1 MTKRMYAVMAAVAI
15 CSVSL
20 AAQWPKVPDP
30 TVPRTADGKI
40 NYDAPTPRTPDGK
53 PDLSGIWMPAQS
65 GPPRGNR
72 AGGAGRAGQ
81 AGDAGRAGAAATP
94 PENAVERETRAIVN
108 GDQNATANGAPARGG
123 VSLEPATARFPYDP
137 KGPPVATFFEAGG
150 NMEGGLPYTQWAKD
164 LKKARMDLKDKDN
177 PDANCMPMGFL
188 QFHQQP
194 QPRKIMNISNP
205 KSLLVEWEAN
215 YGLWHI
221 YMDGRKLPPQ
231 GEPQPYWYGYS
242 VGHWEGDELVVETNN
257 LRGAEDSANDGWLDV
272 NGSPYTE
279 QAKFTHRIRRPTY
292 GHLQMDITVDDAKA
306 YTKPWTVRI
315 DQRIAPDQEMIEF
328 ICNENQQFRR
338 RIKVAGDDK

>member
-1 MTKRMYAVMAAVAI
+1 
-15 CSVSL
+15 
-20 AAQWPKVPDP
+20 
-30 TVPRTADGKI
+30 
-40 NYDAPTPRTPDGK
+40 
-53 PDLSGIWMPAQS
+53 
-65 GPPRGNR
+65 
-72 AGGAGRAGQ
+72 
-81 AGDAGRAGAAATP
+81 
-94 PENAVERETRAIVN
+94 
-108 GDQNATANGAPARGG
+108 
-123 VSLEPATARFPYDP
+123 
-137 KGPPVATFFEAGG
+137 
-150 NMEGGLPYTQWAKD
+150 
-164 LKKARMDLKDKDN
+164 
-177 PDANCMPMGFL
+177 MGFL

-242 VGHWEGDELVVETNN
+242 VAHWEGDELVIETNN

-279 QAKFTHRIRRPTY
+279 QAKFTHRVRRPTY
-292 GHLQMDITVDDAKA
+292 GHLQMDITVEDAKA